1 MGKGRHEARG
11 AVFSKTC
18 CLDTVSWLAEAQDV
32 HEATSVLEEILAEV
46 VNGSDVALAIAGLLE
61 EDTPTWAELRHGSF
75 LAQAA
80 IPLPNGKSADGP
92 DNSSKRQNAGDAT
105 APDMAAS
112 TVDPGITEQS
122 AEGTV
127 EGSEQGHG
135 NKVFQHAEFQ
145 AFAEYV
151 LESAC
156 FSLLQES
163 AAGRW
168 QPSEQT

>member
-1 MGKGRHEARG
+1 M
-11 AVFSKTC
+11 C
-18 CLDTVSWLAEAQDV
+18 CLDFASWLAEAQDV

-61 EDTPTWAELRHGSF
+61 EETPTWAELRRGSL

-80 IPLPNGKSADGP
+80 IPLPNGKSTDELAD
-92 DNSSKRQNAGDAT
+92 SSKVQT
-105 APDMAAS
+105 AVGVTASDMAAS
-112 TVDPGITEQS
+112 TADDIGITEQTAEGS
-122 AEGTV
+122 AEGT
-127 EGSEQGHG
+127 EQGHM
-135 NKVFQHAEFQ
+135 NRVFQHAEFQ

-168 QPSEQT
+168 QPSTDD